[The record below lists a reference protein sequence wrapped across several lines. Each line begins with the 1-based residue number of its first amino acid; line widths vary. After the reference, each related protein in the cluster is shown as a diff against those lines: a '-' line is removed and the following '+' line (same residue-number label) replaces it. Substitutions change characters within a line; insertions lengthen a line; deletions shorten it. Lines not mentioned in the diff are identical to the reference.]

1 MSSAAN
7 TPGAPL
13 PSVAILGADAL
24 LAARPATPV
33 QLAHA
38 CQAAGYAAVYP
49 ATWGDELLATAC
61 ARRVASRG
69 DAPAIFCACPHVSD
83 ALLEVGSDLAR
94 FLVPLV
100 APPVACARYLRALY
114 GYNRVR
120 ITYIGACP
128 GAQDPAIDALL
139 TPVQFFGVLS
149 QLGIVL
155 NEQPEVFESVLPPD
169 RRRHRSLPGG
179 APTLETLAHDG
190 GTRSL
195 IEIIDDDWKT
205 ELAQG
210 MLARHRA
217 VFDVAPALGCHCAG
231 ARPGVSPAAA
241 RPSVVAMEPPRAASD
256 VIDPNVAVDVDR
268 PLPVVMPHAYEP
280 AVAIVAPPPDEPAE
294 ASTPAPEPVAD
305 EPPPLPP
312 PPVPEEIPVAETE
325 APRRKASCTGRRT
338 CGADG
343 SARTNGRWSGAAP
356 RVCGPS
362 PYAT

>member
-7 TPGAPL
+7 TSDAPL

-24 LAARPATPV
+24 LAARPSTAV

-61 ARRVASRG
+61 ARRVATRG

-100 APPVACARYLRALY
+100 TPPVACARYLRALY

-128 GAQDPAIDALL
+128 GAHDPAIDALL

-155 NEQPEVFESVLPPD
+155 NEQPDVFESVLPPD
-169 RRRHRSLPGG
+169 RRRHRSVPGG
-179 APTLETLAHDG
+179 APTSETLAHDG
-190 GTRSL
+190 VPRSL

-231 ARPGVSPAAA
+231 ARPGAAPATA
-241 RPSVVAMEPPRAASD
+241 RPTVVAMEPPRAASD
-256 VIDPNVAVDVDR
+256 VIDLNVAVDVDR
-268 PLPVVMPHAYEP
+268 PLPVVMPKVY
-280 AVAIVAPPPDEPAE
+280 
-294 ASTPAPEPVAD
+294 
-305 EPPPLPP
+305 
-312 PPVPEEIPVAETE
+312 
-325 APRRKASCTGRRT
+325 
-338 CGADG
+338 
-343 SARTNGRWSGAAP
+343 
-356 RVCGPS
+356 
-362 PYAT
+362 